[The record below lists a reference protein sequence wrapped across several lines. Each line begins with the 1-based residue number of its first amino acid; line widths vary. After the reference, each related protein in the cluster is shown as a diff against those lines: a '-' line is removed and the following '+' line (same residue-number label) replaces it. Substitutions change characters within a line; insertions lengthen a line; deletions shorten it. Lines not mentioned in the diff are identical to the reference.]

1 MTEFTKE
8 EVGYMSEALRLAKQG
23 CYTTH
28 PNPRVGCV
36 IVSDGDI
43 VGKGWHQSYGGPH
56 AEIHALHDAGKKPR
70 KQQPISH
77 LSLAHTTGKL
87 ALVMKR

>member
-43 VGKGWHQSYGGPH
+43 VGKGWHQSYGGRH
-56 AEIHALHDAGKKPR
+56 KIDASLFPQCHHL
-70 KQQPISH
+70 KQ
-77 LSLAHTTGKL
+77 
-87 ALVMKR
+87 

>member
-36 IVSDGDI
+36 IVSDGEI
-43 VGKGWHQSYGGPH
+43 VVRMQRFMLFVMQ
-56 AEIHALHDAGKKPR
+56 EKKPR

-77 LSLAHTTGKL
+77 LSLAHIMGKP
-87 ALVMKR
+87 ALVMRR